1 MFISQSTGKQE
12 VTSYIKKTITLM
24 AWNILVPVSPMEN
37 FSQFNQ
43 LIKIREVFDF
53 SKCISSLK

>member
-24 AWNILVPVSPMEN
+24 AWNILVPVLWKI
-37 FSQFNQ
+37 FSIQSTNKNQ
-43 LIKIREVFDF
+43 RGI
-53 SKCISSLK
+53 